1 MNKKLLAVAIGAAFA
16 SAPMFANAAA
26 TVYGL
31 ANVSIDRLDDGQT
44 TDNEIMTL
52 SSNASYIGFK
62 AEDDL
67 GGGMKGLVGIEFGF
81 AFDNTGTNAACTNA
95 ACTTTTNASTINN
108 YNVFAGL
115 SGGFGTVR
123 LGNYDDIMKQVG
135 RSVDFF
141 VSRQL
146 GESRS
151 MTAGNGMD
159 ARLANSVNYESP
171 KLGPVMITF
180 NYGLA
185 TDAQESIGQDLTAMA
200 LGVQANFGGVYVG
213 AAYKLRDID
222 AGASTDA
229 TTGMRVSAAFTMGPF
244 KVGGLY
250 QKFENDFAVV
260 SLDVYGVGASFKIGN
275 GTIKGQYYSAGE
287 SASGA
292 ANGATLMAIGYD
304 HSLSKT
310 TTVYVAYAQIEND
323 LTGGYSLISPGH
335 SNPQDI
341 VGFNPIANG
350 TNSGLSAGVAIA
362 F

>member
-1 MNKKLLAVAIGAAFA
+1 MNKKLLTLAIGAALA

-31 ANVSIDRLDDGQT
+31 ANVSIDRLDDGQAT
-44 TDNEIMTL
+44 NNEIMTL
-52 SSNASYIGFK
+52 SSNASFIGFK
-62 AEDDL
+62 AEEDL

-81 AFDNTGTNAACTNA
+81 AFDTAATG
-95 ACTTTTNASTINN
+95 INN

-141 VSRQL
+141 GSRQL

-151 MTAGNGMD
+151 MTARGGLD
-159 ARLANSVNYESP
+159 ARLANSINYESP
-171 KLGPVMITF
+171 KLGPVMITA
-180 NYGLA
+180 NYGMATSANDALA
-185 TDAQESIGQDLTAMA
+185 EDTTNMAVGAQLNM
-200 LGVQANFGGVYVG
+200 GGLYVG
-213 AAYKLRDID
+213 AAYKTQDVDLGTTKDNTTAYRIT
-222 AGASTDA
+222 ASYA
-229 TTGMRVSAAFTMGPF
+229 MGPF
-244 KVGGLY
+244 KVGGLF
-250 QKFENDFAVV
+250 QNISDETPAGTAADIDRN
-260 SLDVYGVGASFKIGN
+260 VYGIGASFKIGN
-275 GTIKGQYYSAGE
+275 GTIKGQYYVADAGL
-287 SASGA
+287 A
-292 ANGATLMAIGYD
+292 AGIDGATLMAIGYD

-310 TTVYVAYAQIEND
+310 TTVYVTYAQIEND
-323 LTGGYSLISPGH
+323 LTGTYSLVSPGH

-341 VGFNPIANG
+341 VGFNPIVDG